1 MNYQDL
7 MQLANGYAHS
17 KVLLTANDLGVFTAI
32 GQSKHTSPTLAQRC
46 RTKKEGM
53 QLLLNALVGL
63 DLLHVR
69 KGLFWN
75 TDLARTYLDEKSP
88 RAITNL
94 LWLLN
99 HHWSNWADMTRI
111 MKRGRPGWAPVTRT
125 PNFRRRF
132 ALAMHERSLVLAPLT
147 VKTCRMPSGTRTFVD
162 LAGGSG
168 SYSIAL
174 AQRYPNVSGMVV
186 DQSIVVARQLIKQ
199 QGLEERLSVRRG
211 DVFSIPLPKECDAA
225 LVANIFHDFNVR
237 ENRTLLRRVRKA
249 LRPGGKILI
258 VEFFLD
264 TTEAKPVDAAVF
276 SLLMYAFTATGRC
289 YRWKEVEGWLKA
301 EGFGRFRRHVV
312 TGSIGTLEATRL

>member
-7 MQLANGYAHS
+7 MQLANEYANS

-32 GQSKHTSPTLAQRC
+32 GQSKHTSPTLAKRC
-46 RTKKEGM
+46 RTNKEGM

-63 DLLHVR
+63 DLLHGQ
-69 KGLFWN
+69 KGVFWN

-94 LWLLN
+94 LWLLS
-99 HHWSNWADMTRI
+99 HHWSNWTDMTRI
-111 MKRGRPGWAPVTRT
+111 MKRGRPGWAPVTKS

-147 VKTCRMPSGTRTFVD
+147 VKTFRLPSGTRRFVD

-174 AQRYPNVSGMVV
+174 AQKYPNVSGMVV

-199 QGLEERLSVRRG
+199 QGLEERL
-211 DVFSIPLPKECDAA
+211 IC
-225 LVANIFHDFNVR
+225 
-237 ENRTLLRRVRKA
+237 KA
-249 LRPGGKILI
+249 
-258 VEFFLD
+258 
-264 TTEAKPVDAAVF
+264 
-276 SLLMYAFTATGRC
+276 GRC
-289 YRWKEVEGWLKA
+289 LLGS
-301 EGFGRFRRHVV
+301 FTRRM
-312 TGSIGTLEATRL
+312 